1 MNIVCLSGNIC
12 RDIELRQ
19 TSGGKEVV
27 SNTIAVQREFKN
39 AQGEY
44 ESDFI
49 SFVVWGA
56 SAKYLS
62 THASKGDRIEL
73 VGRWSVRS
81 YEENGV
87 KKYVN
92 ECVADKV
99 KVFSSKKKQE
109 IEELPVIEDD
119 DLPF

>member
-27 SNTIAVQREFKN
+27 SNTIAVQRDFKN

-62 THASKGDRIEL
+62 TYASKGDRIEV

-81 YEENGV
+81 YEEDGA

-99 KVFSSKKKQE
+99 KVFSSKRKQE